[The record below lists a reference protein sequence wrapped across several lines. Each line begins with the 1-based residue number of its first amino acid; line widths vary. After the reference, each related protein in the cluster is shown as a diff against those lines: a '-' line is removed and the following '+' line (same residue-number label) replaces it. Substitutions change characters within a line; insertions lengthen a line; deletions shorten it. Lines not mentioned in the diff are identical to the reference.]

1 MKPQFLFHDNKDNV
15 GVAVVEI
22 KAGEKIV
29 GSCLEDGKQI
39 TLEAKEGIPL
49 GHKVALS
56 TIKKGESVTKYGITI
71 GQAKETIAVGQHVH
85 VHNIKS
91 NRTVLTAISKEFI
104 L

>member
-29 GSCLEDGKQI
+29 GSCLEDGKQL
-39 TLEAKEGIPL
+39 TLEAKEAIPL

-56 TIKKGESVTKYGITI
+56 TMKNGESVINDGVSRATWTRLQTGDKG
-71 GQAKETIAVGQHVH
+71 KCNV
-85 VHNIKS
+85 
-91 NRTVLTAISKEFI
+91 TVSPASGA
-104 L
+104 